1 MFINEYTK
9 EFRYSRKSKLGTEH
23 PYFRQKTIVVLRC
36 DNCNNQ
42 FERARGS
49 MNPNRINNNF
59 FHVCSGCDAKVFAQR
74 KWTNIV
80 EVCKRKGFHRFWH
93 LVQIWRLK
101 QCPENSN

>member
-9 EFRYSRKSKLGTEH
+9 EFRYARKSKLGTDH

-59 FHVCSGCDAKVFAQR
+59 FHVCSECDAKVFAQR
-74 KWTNIV
+74 KGI
-80 EVCKRKGFHRFWH
+80 EKK
-93 LVQIWRLK
+93 QIWNLPASSDLDISK
-101 QCPENSN
+101 L

>member
-9 EFRYSRKSKLGTEH
+9 EFRYSRKSKLGTDH
-23 PYFRQKTIVVLRC
+23 PYFRQKTIVFLRC

-74 KWTNIV
+74 KGI
-80 EVCKRKGFHRFWH
+80 EKK
-93 LVQIWRLK
+93 QIWNLPASSDLDISK
-101 QCPENSN
+101 L